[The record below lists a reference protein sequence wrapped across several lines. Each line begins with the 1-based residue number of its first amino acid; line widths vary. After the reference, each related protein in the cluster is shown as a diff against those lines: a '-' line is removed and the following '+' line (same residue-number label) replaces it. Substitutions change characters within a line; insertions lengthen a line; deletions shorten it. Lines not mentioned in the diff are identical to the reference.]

1 MTNKFHDPKTA
12 QKNKLDSLKPTFIY
26 NKIFPTIPA
35 LLVEGEFV
43 SHFRTKAN
51 LIDIFLLQYGH

>member
-1 MTNKFHDPKTA
+1 MI
-12 QKNKLDSLKPTFIY
+12 QRRLKKINWILLNPLLY

-51 LIDIFLLQYGH
+51 LVDIFLLQYAH